1 MIPWRKDRLLPPV
14 FLGFPCGSAGQE
26 ATWNAGDLGSIPG
39 LGRSSGEGKGYPLQ
53 YSGLKNSTNCI
64 VHGVAESDTTE
75 WLSNIHFSHLELV
88 EAIATKTNSQS
99 LLGKT
104 TWLCKVSIV
113 AILYIGKTE
122 ASSQYF
128 KNSWQKHFKKK
139 TFQNRFSNRW
149 CFIWIRKT
157 GSFSQRTKVS
167 WSLESE

>member
-1 MIPWRKDRLLPPV
+1 MKCRRPGFNPWLGKILWRRERLPTPV
-14 FLGFPCGSAGQE
+14 FWLEKFHELYSP
-26 ATWNAGDLGSIPG
+26 W
-39 LGRSSGEGKGYPLQ
+39 GRK
-53 YSGLKNSTNCI
+53 
-64 VHGVAESDTTE
+64 ESDTTE